1 MSSILKWRD
10 YISNPNTICC
20 LRIINLLDW
29 VQGNLSSIYFFYFSI
44 FHSVRSAEQ
53 FFINYLKVYSL
64 FDVYSTFCILLL
76 VGIKRNISS
85 HSSIIVCKHC
95 RASFT
100 LEPFFMDE
108 MSWWNHSRDSLLI
121 VPLIVRKK
129 PRCRYK
135 NWILSDVEHPMP
147 LSTILKT
154 NLSTLFRF
162 GLTQYG
168 KFWSEMLP

>member
-1 MSSILKWRD
+1 MFRCVHSPNHKLKLNLTLLVHWDVLVVKTMSSILKWRD

-76 VGIKRNISS
+76 VGIKGNNLVSQFNNSLQALPCFIYFSTFF
-85 HSSIIVCKHC
+85 HGWNVLMK
-95 RASFT
+95 SFT
-100 LEPFFMDE
+100 G
-108 MSWWNHSRDSLLI
+108 LI
-121 VPLIVRKK
+121 TY
-129 PRCRYK
+129 C
-135 NWILSDVEHPMP
+135 
-147 LSTILKT
+147 STDCQKET
-154 NLSTLFRF
+154 
-162 GLTQYG
+162 
-168 KFWSEMLP
+168 